1 MNVLRKID
9 VTTLRWWIGGLVI
22 TATLGC
28 ADQRQYGASYNP
40 EHEAMESARNEAVLN
55 YSCPKMRA
63 DPQPRRVLDDDPEHG
78 VFSEYLVKVRGC
90 GITAVY
96 KVSCRTGVLCE
107 VEE

>member
-1 MNVLRKID
+1 LNVLRKKD
-9 VTTLRWWIGGLVI
+9 VTTLRWWIGGLLLM
-22 TATLGC
+22 TALGC
-28 ADQRQYGASYNP
+28 ADQAQYGGSYNP
-40 EHEAMESARNEAVLN
+40 EHDAMESARNEAVIN

-63 DPQPRRVLDDDPEHG
+63 DPQPTRAREDDPEHG

-96 KVSCRTGVLCE
+96 KVSCRRGVLCE